1 MSTAMYSGVS
11 GLKAQGTRL
20 DVIGNN
26 IANISTNGYK
36 SQSVSFSDLLSQTL
50 SSATAPST
58 ATNRGGTNAQQVG
71 LGVNVAAISTNM
83 DTGST
88 ETTGS
93 DMDVSIGGDGFFI
106 VEGGGSGTYQFTRA
120 GNFGVDTNGNLT
132 VNGLTVCGW
141 QAYTKNTDG
150 TYTYDTQK
158 TVSPI
163 NLFSDTTNGNK
174 KVIAPSA
181 SATATLSGTL
191 DPTSTAQGTGL
202 QAINATHTSDSTSTM
217 TVYDAEGNSY
227 DVQVKLTKCYT
238 DASTSLAAGKVT
250 GGIDLSGLSS
260 TNKLSI
266 TNGSNDQLDIKI
278 GSSAAVTLDFA
289 SADKSYS
296 SASDLVAD
304 INTAITADSS
314 LSGKVTASL
323 SSDGKNIIF
332 TSVTSGSAN
341 SVSITGGNAMSTILG
356 TTSTMTT
363 VAGTDAYT
371 GTGNTSWYW
380 EAAPSDSTLSV
391 GTPSS
396 GYIEFNSKGKLV
408 TGDTAYSTTPSVTLT
423 PSSSVGAATF
433 DVKLDLSGLSSYT
446 TSSTT
451 SSGSSVTA
459 KADGYASGELQDVA
473 IGSDGIITGSY
484 SNGQKQPLAMLSLA
498 TFTNPEGLE
507 KIGTNL
513 YTTTVN
519 SGTFTGGVAAG
530 TSGTGKLSSGTLE
543 GSNVDLAQEFSNMMI
558 TQRAYQANSKII
570 TTSDEMMETLINLKR

>member
-1 MSTAMYSGVS
+1 MSTAMYTSVS

-20 DVIGNN
+20 DVIANN
-26 IANISTNGYK
+26 ISNISTMGYK

-71 LGVNVAAISTNM
+71 LGVNVAAINTNM
-83 DTGST
+83 DVGST

-106 VEGGGSGTYQFTRA
+106 VQGGGTGTYQFTQA

-141 QAYTKNTDG
+141 EAYTKNTDG

-158 TVSPI
+158 TVAPL

-181 SATATLSGTL
+181 TETATLSGTL
-191 DPTSTAQGTGL
+191 DPTSAAQGTAL
-202 QAINATHTSDSTSTM
+202 KTINATHTSDSTSTM
-217 TVYDAEGNSY
+217 TVYDPQGNSY

-238 DASTSLAAGKVT
+238 DANHGVTQTGSIALDGTQDITTSNNTLNIAVDGNAAETITLTSGTNIAAATLLADVQT
-250 GGIDLSGLSS
+250 QISNN
-260 TNKLSI
+260 TNLK
-266 TNGSNDQLDIKI
+266 
-278 GSSAAVTLDFA
+278 
-289 SADKSYS
+289 
-296 SASDLVAD
+296 
-304 INTAITADSS
+304 
-314 LSGKVTASL
+314 GKVTASL
-323 SSDGKNIIF
+323 DSTNHLVF
-332 TSVTSGSAN
+332 TSVSTGGSSA
-341 SVSITGGNAMSTILG
+341 VALTGNAMTDSTSVIG
-356 TTSTMTT
+356 TPTAGAVYTT
-363 VAGTDAYT
+363 GS
-371 GTGNTSWYW
+371 GNTSWYW
-380 EAAPSDSTLSV
+380 EAVPSDSTLSV
-391 GTPSS
+391 GTPAS
-396 GYIEFNSKGKLV
+396 GYVEFNSSGKLV
-408 TGDTAYSTTPSVTLT
+408 TTDANYSTTPSVTLT
-423 PSSSVGAATF
+423 PASSIGAAAF
-433 DVKLDLSGLSSYT
+433 DVKLDLSGLSSYAT
-446 TSSTT
+446 TTTT

-459 KADGYASGELQDVA
+459 TADGYASGELQDVS

-484 SNGQKQPLAMLSLA
+484 SNGQKQPLAMLALA
-498 TFTNPEGLE
+498 NFTNAEGLE
-507 KIGTNL
+507 KIGSNL

-530 TSGTGKLSSGTLE
+530 TAGTGKLSSGTLE

>member
-26 IANISTNGYK
+26 IANISTTGYK

-106 VEGGGSGTYQFTRA
+106 VQGGGSGTYQFTQA

-141 QAYTKNTDG
+141 EAYTKNTDG

-217 TVYDAEGNSY
+217 TVYDPQGNSY

-238 DASTSLAAGKVT
+238 DANHGVTQTGSVALDGTQDITTSNNTLNIAVDGNAAETITLTSGTNIAAATLLADVQT
-250 GGIDLSGLSS
+250 QISNN
-260 TNKLSI
+260 TNLK
-266 TNGSNDQLDIKI
+266 
-278 GSSAAVTLDFA
+278 
-289 SADKSYS
+289 
-296 SASDLVAD
+296 
-304 INTAITADSS
+304 
-314 LSGKVTASL
+314 GKVTASL
-323 SSDGKNIIF
+323 DSSNHLVF
-332 TSVTSGSAN
+332 TSVSTGGSSA
-341 SVSITGGNAMSTILG
+341 VALTGNAMTDSASVIG
-356 TTSTMTT
+356 TLTSG
-363 VAGTDAYT
+363 AAYTT

-396 GYIEFNSKGKLV
+396 GYIEFNSSGKLV
-408 TGDTAYSTTPSVTLT
+408 TTDTNYNTTPSVTLT
-423 PSSSVGAATF
+423 PSSSIGAAAF
-433 DVKLDLSGLSSYT
+433 NVKLDLSGLSSYTT

-459 KADGYASGELQDVA
+459 KADGYSSGELQDVS

-484 SNGQKQPLAMLSLA
+484 SNGQKQPLAMLALA
-498 TFTNPEGLE
+498 NFTNPEGLE
-507 KIGTNL
+507 KIGSNL

-530 TSGTGKLSSGTLE
+530 SSGTGKLSSGTLE

>member
-26 IANISTNGYK
+26 IANISTTGYK

-58 ATNRGGTNAQQVG
+58 ATSRGGTNAQQVG

-106 VEGGGSGTYQFTRA
+106 VQGGGSGTYQFTRA

-141 QAYTKNTDG
+141 EKYNPNTDG
-150 TYTYDTQK
+150 TYTYDTQT

-163 NLFSDTTNGNK
+163 NLFSDSVNGNK

-181 SATATLSGTL
+181 SAAGTISGTL
-191 DPTSTAQGTGL
+191 DPTEAAKGTSLNTIGTAPTT
-202 QAINATHTSDSTSTM
+202 ADSTSTM

-238 DASTSLAAGKVT
+238 DANHGVT
-250 GGIDLSGLSS
+250 QTGSVALDGTQDITS
-260 TNKLSI
+260 TNNILTIAVDGGTAQTLTLTTGTDIAAATLLSDI
-266 TNGSNDQLDIKI
+266 QTQISNNSNLK
-278 GSSAAVTLDFA
+278 
-289 SADKSYS
+289 
-296 SASDLVAD
+296 
-304 INTAITADSS
+304 
-314 LSGKVTASL
+314 GKVTASL
-323 SSDGKNIIF
+323 DSANHLVF
-332 TSVTSGSAN
+332 TSASTDASSSAVTLSGTAMTNLVGTATSGA
-341 SVSITGGNAMSTILG
+341 VYT
-356 TTSTMTT
+356 
-363 VAGTDAYT
+363 T

-380 EAAPSDSTLSV
+380 EVAPSDSTLSV

-396 GYIEFNSKGKLV
+396 GYIEFNSSGKLV
-408 TGDTAYSTTPSVTLT
+408 TTDTSYSTTPSITLT
-423 PSSSVGAATF
+423 PASSVGAASF
-433 DVKLDLSGLSSYT
+433 PVELNMAGLSSYT
-446 TSSTT
+446 SASSTT
-451 SSGSSVTA
+451 SSVTA
-459 KADGYASGELQDVA
+459 TADGYASGELQDVA
-473 IGSDGIITGSY
+473 IGSDGVITGSY

-498 TFTNPEGLE
+498 TFTNSEGLE

-519 SGTFTGGVAAG
+519 SGKFTGGVAAG
-530 TSGTGKLSSGTLE
+530 TNGTGTLSSGTLE